1 MNLFIRQFTAWGCGR
16 TIVVFL
22 CVWLIILIFTALPL
36 FSSHNNNSVDTR
48 TADRL
53 SKAFLD
59 LEILKKQNAELR
71 ALFDDLKFG

>member
-1 MNLFIRQFTAWGCGR
+1 M
-16 TIVVFL
+16 
-22 CVWLIILIFTALPL
+22 PL